1 MRLQQSCGGG
11 GRVVAIL
18 TRMDEAARL
27 GASPTG
33 TSGEGATWAGE
44 GELTGEEVERYARQ
58 TTLPGFGPEA
68 QLKLRAGAALVVGA
82 GGLGSPVLL
91 YLAGAGVG
99 RLGIV
104 DRDAVELSNLHR
116 QIAHGTAAAAAG
128 AHKADSAAAACRAL
142 NPCVALDVH
151 REGLTPANA
160 LTLVEPYDV
169 VVDCSD
175 NAPTRYLINDAC
187 VFLGKPL
194 VSAAAIGTEGQ
205 LSVYNFGDGPC
216 YRCLFPEPPAAAHC
230 QRCSEAGVLGV
241 VPGVMGTLQA
251 LEAVKILGGV
261 GEPLAQKLLL
271 FDGLAGRFQTV
282 KLRGRQPGCAA
293 CGDTPSVA
301 RAACGGL
308 DPALYAG
315 GGHCGPWSG
324 EQSQGQQL
332 LDEGERLSCKVFAAA
347 AREPH
352 LLLDVRPT
360 RDFRMA
366 SLCGSVNIPLGD
378 LDSRL
383 EEIRRL
389 VSGPGD
395 GQLQARPLFVVCRR
409 GNDSQR
415 AVQVLRA
422 SGFTAVRDLIG
433 GLHAWK
439 REVDSSFPAC

>member
-1 MRLQQSCGGG
+1 
-11 GRVVAIL
+11 
-18 TRMDEAARL
+18 MDEASSEAP
-27 GASPTG
+27 AG
-33 TSGEGATWAGE
+33 TYGGEATWAGE
-44 GELTGEEVERYARQ
+44 GGLTGEEVERYARQ

-116 QIAHGTAAAAAG
+116 QIVHGTAEATFG
-128 AHKADSAAAACRAL
+128 IHKADSAAAACRAR
-142 NPCVALDVH
+142 NPCVALDIH
-151 REGLTPANA
+151 REGLAPANA
-160 LTLVEPYDV
+160 LALVEQYDV

-175 NAPTRYLINDAC
+175 NAPTRYLVNDAC
-187 VFLGKPL
+187 VLLRKPL

-205 LSVYNFGDGPC
+205 LSVYNYGEGPC

-315 GGHCGPWSG
+315 GGHCGPWG
-324 EQSQGQQL
+324 REQSEGLQL
-332 LDEGERLSCKVFAAA
+332 LDEGERLSCEVFAAAA

-352 LLLDVRPT
+352 LLLDVRPA

-366 SLCGSVNIPLGD
+366 SLHGSVNIPLGD

-389 VSGPGD
+389 VSGPGE
-395 GQLQARPLFVVCRR
+395 GQLQLPARPLFVVCRR

-422 SGFTAVRDLIG
+422 AGFTAARDLIG

-439 REVDSSFPAC
+439 REVDPSFPAC